1 MTSPTSNPAA
11 GAGQPARPAPPG
23 PTPAPY
29 GIEQVRVASALGAS
43 DLEALLAGLPEE
55 VVGLPKRQTSTAGS
69 TATAVYAIDKG
80 VAIPRFGMIVAAT
93 VPPATDAKTAIEA
106 LATARWGNPELR
118 RPLAHGPGNA
128 STGEPAY
135 LEFVRAFMP
144 GQFLIP
150 GKPVFFLL
158 WQRPG
163 DDVAFQIVG
172 DLPGVVEGL
181 ARACAAHLRAE

>member
-1 MTSPTSNPAA
+1 MTSQLPGSPA
-11 GAGQPARPAPPG
+11 GNPARPAPPP

-29 GIEQVRVASALGAS
+29 DIAQVRVATELAAS
-43 DLEALLAGLPEE
+43 DIEALLAGLPAE
-55 VVGLPKRQTSTAGS
+55 VAGLPRRQTMTQGS
-69 TATAVYAIDKG
+69 TATVVYAIDKG
-80 VAIPRFGMIVAAT
+80 VAIPRFGMVMVARVEPTA
-93 VPPATDAKTAIEA
+93 DAKTAIEA

-118 RPLAHGPGNA
+118 RPLAHGPGDA
-128 STGEPAY
+128 ATGEPAY
-135 LEFVRAFMP
+135 VEFTRAFMP
-144 GQFLIP
+144 GQFMIP

-181 ARACAAHLRAE
+181 ARACAAGIQGS